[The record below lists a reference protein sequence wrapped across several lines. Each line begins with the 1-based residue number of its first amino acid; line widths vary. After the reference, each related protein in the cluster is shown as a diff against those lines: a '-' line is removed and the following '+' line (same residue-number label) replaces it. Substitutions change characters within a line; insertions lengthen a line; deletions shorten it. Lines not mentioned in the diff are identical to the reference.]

1 MSLRRMEFAAAIALA
16 EISCV
21 GKGTE
26 ANCRLVRVAEMMTS
40 LRFSTSVESK
50 TTSVGAWE
58 KSHCVPQ
65 NKINNESLRQYINY
79 NLYWTVR

>member
-1 MSLRRMEFAAAIALA
+1 MSLRRMEFAADIALA
-16 EISCV
+16 EINCV

-26 ANCRLVRVAEMMTS
+26 ANSRLVRVAEIMIS

-50 TTSVGAWE
+50 TTSVEAWE
-58 KSHCVPQ
+58 KSHCVTQ
-65 NKINNESLRQYINY
+65 NKINKESLIQRINY